1 MRVPHEIYIYTDGAE
16 DTIRGEI
23 LYSMDDSF
31 IYQVEFAPDSWES
44 GKPLTDTDKAF
55 GKTFFDHL
63 YINNDD
69 FRITI
74 LEKIREHEKDKN
86 AAARERQAISR
97 YEDEQDDRMM
107 AVGGGRC

>member
-1 MRVPHEIYIYTDGAE
+1 MSVPHEIYIYTDGAE
-16 DTIRGEI
+16 DTIQGEI
-23 LYSMDDSF
+23 LYAMDDSF

-86 AAARERQAISR
+86 AAERETRAGDRWEAQQEERLQA
-97 YEDEQDDRMM
+97 
-107 AVGGGRC
+107 AGGGR

>member
-1 MRVPHEIYIYTDGAE
+1 MEVPHEIYIYTEEAE
-16 DTIRGEI
+16 DTIQGEI
-23 LYSMDDSF
+23 LYDLDDDF
-31 IYQVEFAPDSWES
+31 IYQVEFAPYSWES
-44 GKPLTDTDKAF
+44 GKPLTDHDKAF
-55 GKTFFDHL
+55 AKMFFDHL

-74 LEKIREHEKDKN
+74 LEKIREHERDKD

-107 AVGGGRC
+107 AVGGGR

>member
-1 MRVPHEIYIYTDGAE
+1 MEVPHEIYIYTEEAE
-16 DTIRGEI
+16 DTIQGEI

-31 IYQVEFAPDSWES
+31 IFQVEFAPYSWES

-74 LEKIREHEKDKN
+74 LEKIREHEKDKGE
-86 AAARERQAISR
+86 AARERQAISR
-97 YEDEQDDRMM
+97 YEDEQEMM
-107 AVGGGRC
+107 AMWGGR